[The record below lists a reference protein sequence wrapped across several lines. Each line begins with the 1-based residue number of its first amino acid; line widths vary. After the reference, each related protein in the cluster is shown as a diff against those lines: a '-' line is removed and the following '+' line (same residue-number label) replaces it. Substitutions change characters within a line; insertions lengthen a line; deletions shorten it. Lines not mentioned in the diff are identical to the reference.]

1 MSPDLL
7 YNNIYANRT
16 SESYLSDGAI
26 KFFKK
31 FLFKNLKSKNR
42 NGFLEIGCNDVKLI
56 ENLKKDFNYLYGI
69 DPIWKNKEAP
79 NFKNIKVFGEFVE
92 KINLNKIK
100 QEINVVVSIQ
110 FRTFGGSI

>member
-1 MSPDLL
+1 MAIYNYLNLYHQDLL

-42 NGFLEIGCNDVKLI
+42 NGFFEIGCNDVKLI

-69 DPIWKNKEAP
+69 DPIWKNKKAP
-79 NFKNIKVFGEFVE
+79 NF
-92 KINLNKIK
+92 
-100 QEINVVVSIQ
+100 
-110 FRTFGGSI
+110 